1 MINLSRKTVNCSLAR
16 SNQFTRSLRGVKGL
30 DTNRICSLSLSS
42 DINRFVVHQKPNKS
56 IKYPDMH
63 STSVYLFHIGLVS
76 ASGQCPGAATD
87 PDSLIRVQTWDRVFD
102 LTFSLATPLWDTGQP
117 RAGQL
122 AAMAWS
128 WAPWW
133 SSNIGDKR
141 CLKPLEYQI
150 VHCIV
155 NADQDSPASNETRR
169 FHPLGWLNYLLT
181 S

>member
-30 DTNRICSLSLSS
+30 DTNRICSLSS

-102 LTFSLATPLWDTGQP
+102 LTFSLATALWDTGRPQ
-117 RAGQL
+117 AGQL
-122 AAMAWS
+122 ASQAWWGS
-128 WAPWW
+128 HSPHHM
-133 SSNIGDKR
+133 DTT
-141 CLKPLEYQI
+141 CLKPTV
-150 VHCIV
+150 VHSMCTYL
-155 NADQDSPASNETRR
+155 AFSLFPKGKD
-169 FHPLGWLNYLLT
+169 NYIPWVDLIIDWPDNVST
-181 S
+181 